1 MGVGER
7 GGVRAVNRREEMIV
21 LNGVTLPLDFDD
33 ALLAR
38 RAAETLRL
46 KPSDVKGVKLLKLS
60 LDCRR
65 KPDLKYVAS
74 IGAALSPEA
83 EKRAKKRGLP
93 EHKRAKTLRD
103 IAREMTPPKEFL
115 RPVVV
120 GSGPAGLFCALTLAY
135 AGFKPIVL
143 ERGDSVEKR
152 LAKVKAFA
160 EGGALDPES
169 NVQFGE
175 GGAGTF
181 SDGKLATGISDT
193 LIATVLGTFAEMGGG
208 EELTVD
214 AKPHI
219 GTDRLVDVVAN
230 MRREIEKFGGEVR
243 FNAKFVA
250 VETSGGAL
258 KAVRVVGESG
268 EYTIDTDA
276 CVLAV
281 GHSARDV
288 FEYLD
293 GKTLIEQKPFAVGV
307 RIEHL
312 QSDIDL
318 AQYGRARGRLPA
330 ADYKLSCKTD
340 DGRGCYTFCMC
351 PGGYVVAAASEEGGV
366 VTNGMSLSRRDGV
379 NANSALLVGVR
390 QGDFGADDALAGMR
404 FQRDLERKAYAVGG
418 GYRAAC
424 MTVGALTGRGANTP
438 GDVKPT
444 YPRGVTFCDLRD
456 VLPRFVTDGIAAAL
470 PVFGRKIKGFDSPS
484 ALLTAPETRS
494 SSPVRIARDDG
505 FHSSIKG
512 LMPCGE
518 GAGYAGGITSSA
530 VDGIKVAAAVA
541 SYLCSGGRTK

>member
-1 MGVGER
+1 
-7 GGVRAVNRREEMIV
+7 MIA
-21 LNGVTLPLDFDD
+21 LSGVTLPLDFDD

-38 RAAETLRL
+38 RAAEALHL
-46 KPSDVKGVKLLKLS
+46 KPSDIKGVELLKLS

-65 KPDLKYVAS
+65 KPDLKYVAT
-74 IGAALSPEA
+74 IGATLSPSD

-93 EHKRAKTLRD
+93 EHKRTKTLRE
-103 IAREMTPPKEFL
+103 IARDMTPPKEFL

-193 LIATVLGTFAEMGGG
+193 LIATVLRTFADMGGG

-219 GTDRLVDVVAN
+219 GTDRLVDVVAG
-230 MRREIEKFGGEVR
+230 MRREIERLGGEVR
-243 FNAKFVA
+243 FNSKFVA
-250 VETSGGAL
+250 VET
-258 KAVRVVGESG
+258 
-268 EYTIDTDA
+268 
-276 CVLAV
+276 
-281 GHSARDV
+281 
-288 FEYLD
+288 
-293 GKTLIEQKPFAVGV
+293 
-307 RIEHL
+307 
-312 QSDIDL
+312 
-318 AQYGRARGRLPA
+318 
-330 ADYKLSCKTD
+330 
-340 DGRGCYTFCMC
+340 
-351 PGGYVVAAASEEGGV
+351 GGYVVAAASEEGGV
-366 VTNGMSLSRRDGV
+366 VTNGMSLSRRDGA

-404 FQRDLERKAYAVGG
+404 FQRDLERKAYAAGG
-418 GYRAAC
+418 GYRAVG
-424 MTVGALTGRGANTP
+424 MTVGALLGGGANAP

-456 VLPRFVTDGIAAAL
+456 ALPRFVTDGIAAAL
-470 PVFGRKIKGFDSPS
+470 PVFGRRIKGFDSPS
-484 ALLTAPETRS
+484 AILTGPETRS

-530 VDGIKVAAAVA
+530 VDGVKVAAAA
-541 SYLCSGGRTK
+541 AAYLCAGGRTK

>member
-74 IGAALSPEA
+74 IGATLSPEA

-103 IAREMTPPKEFL
+103 IAREMTSPKEFL

-230 MRREIEKFGGEVR
+230 MRREIERLGGEVR

-318 AQYGRARGRLPA
+318 AQHGRARGKLPA

>member
-1 MGVGER
+1 
-7 GGVRAVNRREEMIV
+7 MIA
-21 LNGVTLPLDFDD
+21 LSGVTLPLDFDD

-38 RAAETLRL
+38 RAAEALHL
-46 KPSDVKGVKLLKLS
+46 KPSDIKGVELLKLS

-65 KPDLKYVAS
+65 KPDLKYVAT
-74 IGAALSPEA
+74 IGATLSPSD

-93 EHKRAKTLRD
+93 EHKRTKTLRE
-103 IAREMTPPKEFL
+103 IARDMTPPKEFL

-193 LIATVLGTFAEMGGG
+193 LIATVLRTFADMGGG

-219 GTDRLVDVVAN
+219 GTDRLVDVVA
-230 MRREIEKFGGEVR
+230 
-243 FNAKFVA
+243 
-250 VETSGGAL
+250 
-258 KAVRVVGESG
+258 
-268 EYTIDTDA
+268 
-276 CVLAV
+276 
-281 GHSARDV
+281 
-288 FEYLD
+288 
-293 GKTLIEQKPFAVGV
+293 
-307 RIEHL
+307 
-312 QSDIDL
+312 
-318 AQYGRARGRLPA
+318 
-330 ADYKLSCKTD
+330 
-340 DGRGCYTFCMC
+340 
-351 PGGYVVAAASEEGGV
+351 AASEEGGV
-366 VTNGMSLSRRDGV
+366 VTNGMSLSRRDGA

-404 FQRDLERKAYAVGG
+404 FQRELERKAYATGG
-418 GYRAAC
+418 GYRAVG
-424 MTVGALTGRGANTP
+424 MTVGALLGGGANAP

-456 VLPRFVTDGIAAAL
+456 ALPRFVTDGIAAAL
-470 PVFGRKIKGFDSPS
+470 PVFGRRIKGFDSPS
-484 ALLTAPETRS
+484 AILSGPETRS

-530 VDGIKVAAAVA
+530 VDGVKVAAAA
-541 SYLCSGGRTK
+541 AAYLCAGGRTK

>member
-7 GGVRAVNRREEMIV
+7 GGMRAVNRREEMIV

-38 RAAETLRL
+38 RAAEALRL

-93 EHKRAKTLRD
+93 EYKRVKTLRE

-243 FNAKFVA
+243 FNSKFVA

-268 EYTIDTDA
+268 EYTIDTDVCA
-276 CVLAV
+276 LAV

-404 FQRDLERKAYAVGG
+404 FQRDLERKAYAAGG

-424 MTVGALTGRGANTP
+424 MTVGALLGGGANAP
-438 GDVKPT
+438 GEVKPT

-470 PVFGRKIKGFDSPS
+470 PVFGRRIKGFDSPS

>member
-1 MGVGER
+1 
-7 GGVRAVNRREEMIV
+7 MIA
-21 LNGVTLPLDFDD
+21 LSGVTLPLDFDD

-38 RAAETLRL
+38 RAAEALHL
-46 KPSDVKGVKLLKLS
+46 KPSDIKGVELLKLS

-65 KPDLKYVAS
+65 KPDLKYVAT
-74 IGAALSPEA
+74 IGATLSPSD

-93 EHKRAKTLRD
+93 EHKRTKTLRE
-103 IAREMTPPKEFL
+103 IARDMTPPKEFL

-160 EGGALDPES
+160 EGGA
-169 NVQFGE
+169 
-175 GGAGTF
+175 GTF

-193 LIATVLGTFAEMGGG
+193 LIATVLRTFADMGGG

-219 GTDRLVDVVAN
+219 GTDRLVDVVAG
-230 MRREIEKFGGEVR
+230 MRREIERLGGEVR
-243 FNAKFVA
+243 FNSKFVA

-258 KAVRVVGESG
+258 KAVRVTGEGG
-268 EYTIDTDA
+268 EYTIDTDV

-340 DGRGCYTFCMC
+340 DGRGWYTFCMR

-366 VTNGMSLSRRDGV
+366 VTNGMSLSRRDGA

-404 FQRDLERKAYAVGG
+404 FQRDLERKAYAAGG
-418 GYRAAC
+418 GYRAVG
-424 MTVGALTGRGANTP
+424 MTVGALLGGGANAP

-456 VLPRFVTDGIAAAL
+456 ALPRFVTDGIAAAL
-470 PVFGRKIKGFDSPS
+470 PVFGRRIKGFDSPS
-484 ALLTAPETRS
+484 AILTGPETRS

-530 VDGIKVAAAVA
+530 VDGVKVAAAA
-541 SYLCSGGRTK
+541 AAYLCAGGRTK

>member
-1 MGVGER
+1 
-7 GGVRAVNRREEMIV
+7 MIA
-21 LNGVTLPLDFDD
+21 LSGVTLPLDFDD

-38 RAAETLRL
+38 RAAEALHL
-46 KPSDVKGVKLLKLS
+46 KPSDIKGIELLKLS

-65 KPDLKYVAS
+65 KPDLKYVAT
-74 IGAALSPEA
+74 IGATLSPSD
-83 EKRAKKRGLP
+83 EKRAKRRGLP
-93 EHKRAKTLRD
+93 EHKRTKTLRE
-103 IAREMTPPKEFL
+103 IARDMTPPKEFL

-193 LIATVLGTFAEMGGG
+193 LIATVLRTFADMGGG

-219 GTDRLVDVVAN
+219 GTDRLVDVVAG
-230 MRREIEKFGGEVR
+230 MRREIERLGGEVR
-243 FNAKFVA
+243 FNSKFVA
-250 VETSGGAL
+250 VETGGGAL
-258 KAVRVVGESG
+258 KAVRVTGEGG
-268 EYTIDTDA
+268 EYTIDTDV

-366 VTNGMSLSRRDGV
+366 VTNGMSLSRRDGA

-390 QGDFGADDALAGMR
+390 QGDFGD
-404 FQRDLERKAYAVGG
+404 
-418 GYRAAC
+418 
-424 MTVGALTGRGANTP
+424 
-438 GDVKPT
+438 
-444 YPRGVTFCDLRD
+444 
-456 VLPRFVTDGIAAAL
+456 
-470 PVFGRKIKGFDSPS
+470 
-484 ALLTAPETRS
+484 TARS
-494 SSPVRIARDDG
+494 G
-505 FHSSIKG
+505 
-512 LMPCGE
+512 
-518 GAGYAGGITSSA
+518 
-530 VDGIKVAAAVA
+530 
-541 SYLCSGGRTK
+541 